1 MDCMEDCR
9 DVALTVLPNIFPI
22 DMKEHCIEG
31 SSFMNHFAKSF
42 RQNFAFEAYK
52 VESVPDWIFSNICT
66 KWLVIFFRSFP
77 LPKLINCKPRRNQPI
92 SQSQVLIIFFCSPVP
107 TTKSKTT
114 NPDFLRINNTK
125 YKMRFVKMVPTD
137 EYSDSQF

>member
-1 MDCMEDCR
+1 MEDCG

-52 VESVPDWIFSNICT
+52 VESVPNWIFSNICT
-66 KWLVIFFRSFP
+66 KWLVILFSY
-77 LPKLINCKPRRNQPI
+77 LSSAKII
-92 SQSQVLIIFFCSPVP
+92 SCISRE
-107 TTKSKTT
+107 K
-114 NPDFLRINNTK
+114 
-125 YKMRFVKMVPTD
+125 
-137 EYSDSQF
+137 

>member
-66 KWLVIFFRSFP
+66 KWLVIFFHSFP
-77 LPKLINCKPRRNQPI
+77 LPKLINYKPRRNRPI
-92 SQSQVLIIFFCSPVP
+92 SQSQVLFLFFFAHQFQQPNLKQQILIFYELTIP
-107 TTKSKTT
+107 
-114 NPDFLRINNTK
+114 NIR
-125 YKMRFVKMVPTD
+125 
-137 EYSDSQF
+137 

>member
-31 SSFMNHFAKSF
+31 SSFMRRFAQNF

-52 VESVPDWIFSNICT
+52 VESVLD
-66 KWLVIFFRSFP
+66 RSFGTI
-77 LPKLINCKPRRNQPI
+77 LN
-92 SQSQVLIIFFCSPVP
+92 
-107 TTKSKTT
+107 
-114 NPDFLRINNTK
+114 
-125 YKMRFVKMVPTD
+125 
-137 EYSDSQF
+137 